1 MDRIL
6 DVYFHKNGKRD
17 FLISWKG
24 YPASQNSWEPE
35 DNMDCKDLIAKYM
48 AKVEKAKQYD
58 DKELR
63 ANRKRVNRLDLAMH
77 VNARRLSKR
86 RTGKER

>member
-1 MDRIL
+1 
-6 DVYFHKNGKRD
+6 
-17 FLISWKG
+17 
-24 YPASQNSWEPE
+24 
-35 DNMDCKDLIAKYM
+35 MDCKDLIAKYM